1 MPYVELIQREAEAV
15 FGNKNKADTW
25 LNQPNAD
32 LGDSTPLEL
41 AHNEAGYDQ
50 VKAELERLSH
60 GFAC

>member
-1 MPYVELIQREAEAV
+1 MRYVELIQREAEAF

-25 LNQPNAD
+25 LNQPKAG

-41 AHNEAGYDQ
+41 AHNQAGYEL